1 MSIAVLIFSGP
12 LLTSV
17 FRGCLLSKM
26 LQMSISSFGAG
37 SGGSQ
42 KETLTTERVSMGG
55 EFLYPKWHLMD
66 LCGMLDDEMENWYK
80 GWHFLWQAEQFTLGR
95 RKKIVRACVCVC
107 LIFLFCNGT
116 VFTKPKWD
124 LEQHRLSCATSAQSV
139 WWSSVGP
146 AYPCSPNMEVSCP

>member
-1 MSIAVLIFSGP
+1 
-12 LLTSV
+12 
-17 FRGCLLSKM
+17 M

-80 GWHFLWQAEQFTLGR
+80 
-95 RKKIVRACVCVC
+95 C
-107 LIFLFCNGT
+107 
-116 VFTKPKWD
+116 
-124 LEQHRLSCATSAQSV
+124 
-139 WWSSVGP
+139 
-146 AYPCSPNMEVSCP
+146 

>member
-42 KETLTTERVSMGG
+42 KETLTTKRVSMGG
-55 EFLYPKWHLMD
+55 EFLYLKWHLMD

-80 GWHFLWQAEQFTLGR
+80 G
-95 RKKIVRACVCVC
+95 
-107 LIFLFCNGT
+107 
-116 VFTKPKWD
+116 
-124 LEQHRLSCATSAQSV
+124 
-139 WWSSVGP
+139 
-146 AYPCSPNMEVSCP
+146 